1 MFNQPFRKI
10 SQNLFSFVHDSF
22 AMVYDIRKEPLN
34 FIADYKDLP
43 SCVQYYCPEHLS
55 KSANPSQVS

>member
-1 MFNQPFRKI
+1 
-10 SQNLFSFVHDSF
+10 VHDSF
-22 AMVYDIRKEPLN
+22 AMVYDMRKEPLN